1 MGSEPLITEYIDQ
14 CMISNTLRDELH
26 KQDWHSKTPFDYLD
40 DSTHANIVSKYIKK
54 PFLRQYVYAFMMKLL
69 MRPHILYI
77 KRLVNSFD

>member
-54 PFLRQYVYAFMMKLL
+54 HFL
-69 MRPHILYI
+69 
-77 KRLVNSFD
+77 